1 MNHQI
6 RITHFYHSGFSVEA
20 EDLLFVFDY
29 WRGEH
34 QELHDRLQL
43 LPEELTRY
51 RAVYVFISHEHMDHL
66 DPIVFSW
73 KDYASVSYFVSS
85 DMPVGTRGKRMAPGD
100 TLQLEEG
107 ISVSA
112 FDSTD
117 LGVSFLLNWKG
128 IRIFHAGDLNFWHWR
143 EESSLQEI
151 EEAEQEFQAAVRPLQ
166 KENIDVAFFPVD
178 PRQGSMFEAG
188 ADYFILAVKPRL
200 LIPMHYFH
208 RTEIVMEYARVAS
221 CRTTEVLTMPGIRDS
236 ILLTFD
242 ENGYM
247 NISFPKE
254 EKEIPENEN
263 EPLENI
269 AVDNPFLESDLPL
282 PQLAENPEDPENPDF

>member
-1 MNHQI
+1 M
-6 RITHFYHSGFSVEA
+6 
-20 EDLLFVFDY
+20 
-29 WRGEH
+29 
-34 QELHDRLQL
+34 
-43 LPEELTRY
+43 
-51 RAVYVFISHEHMDHL
+51 
-66 DPIVFSW
+66 
-73 KDYASVSYFVSS
+73 
-85 DMPVGTRGKRMAPGD
+85 
-100 TLQLEEG
+100 EEG
-107 ISVSA
+107 IFISA

-117 LGVSFLLNWKG
+117 LGVSFLLNLKG

-151 EEAEQEFQAAVRPLQ
+151 EEAEREFQTAVRPLQ

-178 PRQGSMFEAG
+178 PRQGSMFQAG

-208 RTEIVMEYARVAS
+208 RSEIVMEYARIAS

-247 NISFPKE
+247 NISFPQDTAHAT
-254 EKEIPENEN
+254 ENED

-282 PQLAENPEDPENPDF
+282 SQLAENPENAEDTNN